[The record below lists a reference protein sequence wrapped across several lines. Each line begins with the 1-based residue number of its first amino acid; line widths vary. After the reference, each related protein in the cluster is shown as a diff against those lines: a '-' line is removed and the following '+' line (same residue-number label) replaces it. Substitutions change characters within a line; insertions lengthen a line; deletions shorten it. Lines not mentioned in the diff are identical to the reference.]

1 MNKKDIIK
9 FILVFLILSLIFT
22 NPILNKLIIQSK
34 INQANYCNIKSD
46 CIDIGGKCPFGCYIY
61 VNKEEAKKMFN
72 LVDSYNSNC
81 VYGCLSCQEVECI
94 NQKCK
99 EICE

>member
-1 MNKKDIIK
+1 MNKKNIIK
-9 FILVFLILSLIFT
+9 SILVFLILSLIFT

-61 VNKEEAKKMFN
+61 VNKEEAKR
-72 LVDSYNSNC
+72 
-81 VYGCLSCQEVECI
+81 CLI
-94 NQKCK
+94 
-99 EICE
+99 

>member
-1 MNKKDIIK
+1 MNKNLVIK
-9 FILVFLILSLIFT
+9 FALIFLILSLFFT
-22 NPILNKLIIQSK
+22 QSSLTELIIKSK
-34 INQANYCNIKSD
+34 INKANYCDIASD
-46 CIDIGGKCPFGCYIY
+46 CVDVGGKCPFGCYIY